1 VHEAERR
8 ECCSWGKDGRLRV
21 GVGEVAG
28 HRDRLVE
35 RLESMARI
43 VKMTTTSLNLDRI
56 DRLVGEAHDLLTT
69 LMPSLE
75 PSAGSVGG
83 IVKGGLASWQVRLV
97 TRYID
102 DHLSERLA
110 IHDLA
115 RSVALSTSHF
125 GRAFRQTFGRTP
137 MKHVRAVRLD
147 RAKRLM
153 RQTDLSLS
161 EIALE
166 CGFSDQAHFT
176 RRFRAATAAAPRS
189 WRRGVDRTGLHS
201 LDPSPAGHAGG
212 RMPTCRTVTQSG
224 VAPVAGSEQHQSDSS
239 SL

>member
-43 VKMTTTSLNLDRI
+43 VKMTTTSLN
-56 DRLVGEAHDLLTT
+56 LTT